1 MSRLRPS
8 LLLAVRAALLPPLLV
23 AAVAAAGP
31 PAPSAGNGS
40 TGAALPDQALDQ
52 FVKRLV
58 VEHVPRSV
66 DKLDG
71 WGRTREIVSG
81 LDVRREGL
89 EIRTHRRHKQVY
101 DGTWKWYRCELVD
114 PQRDLDIHITPRPDA
129 SDGGKQFD
137 VAATARV
144 RVLAQVQQWET
155 GVRLASIST
164 QADAVVRLDL
174 GCRLKVEL
182 DTKQFPPDLLLE
194 PRVERAEVRLLDL
207 DVERISKLRGD
218 LAEELGRTLRPI
230 IDREI
235 ARRQTEIVPKLNAKL
250 AQRQGQGQFRFS
262 LSDWAA
268 GKWSDW
274 WGSTRNGSPAK

>member
-1 MSRLRPS
+1 MNRLRPS
-8 LLLAVRAALLPPLLV
+8 LPLAARASLLPLLAAI
-23 AAVAAAGP
+23 AAAAT

-40 TGAALPDQALDQ
+40 IGAALPDKALDQ

-81 LDVRREGL
+81 LDVRRQGL

-114 PQRDLDIHITPRPDA
+114 PQRDLEIHIVPRPDGP
-129 SDGGKQFD
+129 DGAKQFD
-137 VAATARV
+137 VATTARL

-174 GCRLKVEL
+174 RCRLKVEL
-182 DTKQFPPDLLLE
+182 DTRQFPPDLLLE
-194 PRVERAEVRLLDL
+194 PRVERAEVRLLYL

-218 LAEELGRTLRPI
+218 LAGELGRTLRPL

-250 AQRQGQGQFRFS
+250 AQGHAQGQFRFS
-262 LSDWAA
+262 LSDWAS
-268 GKWSDW
+268 GKWSQW
-274 WGSTRNGSPAK
+274 WGNGSPANGGK